1 MKTSRFIS
9 VFVLLNTISH
19 AGLDKKIFCCS
30 NITVLLECCLSGQT
44 SCSHDLTF
52 FCVCVCVL
60 PVSHAMTYTLMSV
73 SPSLAGGHFMS
84 DALGCVF
91 DRQQSRGASVSIK
104 QHQSRENRTLTD
116 IRVNIGPLFSGGLQ
130 PVSICNVDAA
140 NAGFT

>member
-1 MKTSRFIS
+1 MLVWIRKSFVALILQYCLNAASQDRHLVVMTSLFS
-9 VFVLLNTISH
+9 VCV
-19 AGLDKKIFCCS
+19 C
-30 NITVLLECCLSGQT
+30 V
-44 SCSHDLTF
+44 
-52 FCVCVCVL
+52 CVCVCVL
-60 PVSHAMTYTLMSV
+60 PVSRAMTYTLMSV